1 MNLDRSSKVLA
12 SLFLMMAAFAL
23 PSTVPAHA
31 SPPAGLPQV
40 ALDWNLNAVTAV
52 RAATTQIDGPARP
65 LYQIEGLIYLSY
77 VQAAVYD
84 AVAKI
89 SGRYVPYH
97 DFQANTAGASPE
109 AAVIAATYGTLFAY
123 LGDPD
128 GTLTAKYNAAMS
140 ALPDTGKAQGI
151 AVGRAASADIVGL
164 RVNDGR
170 GAPTATYGIVGPV
183 TAGAWQVV

>member
-1 MNLDRSSKVLA
+1 MNLERLSKALA
-12 SLFLMMAAFAL
+12 SLFLMVAAFAL

-65 LYQIEGLIYLSY
+65 MYQIEGLIYMSY

-97 DFQANTAGASPE
+97 DFQANTAGAYTSTNVRQ
-109 AAVIAATYGTLFAY
+109 A
-123 LGDPD
+123 
-128 GTLTAKYNAAMS
+128 
-140 ALPDTGKAQGI
+140 
-151 AVGRAASADIVGL
+151 AASAGSFSRTSRL
-164 RVNDGR
+164 
-170 GAPTATYGIVGPV
+170 
-183 TAGAWQVV
+183 

>member
-12 SLFLMMAAFAL
+12 SLCLMVAAFAL

-31 SPPAGLPQV
+31 SPPAGFPQV

-52 RAATTQIDGPARP
+52 RAATTRIDGPARP
-65 LYQIEGLIYLSY
+65 LFQAEGLIYMSY

-97 DFQANTAGASPE
+97 DFTANTTGASPE
-109 AAVIAATYGTLFAY
+109 AAVISAAYNTL
-123 LGDPD
+123 
-128 GTLTAKYNAAMS
+128 M
-140 ALPDTGKAQGI
+140 
-151 AVGRAASADIVGL
+151 
-164 RVNDGR
+164 
-170 GAPTATYGIVGPV
+170 
-183 TAGAWQVV
+183 